1 MFTANYRNYVD
12 SHTGFRRVLA
22 AAPQANKE
30 VTDKVAIMCRYTKLA
45 LFLAVF
51 SSIAATAQ
59 SGPYLTRQQGPNYTL
74 YGNAQQVPAQKT
86 IQDKF
91 GVISVSPL
99 YQYDTSVTSLEEAQY
114 RLSTNTQSGYSDPNL
129 PAGLGSHAIKVWF
142 TNGDLDTQTPAFPNG
157 GVAANHVAYPLVG
170 SAATKELMGV
180 GTPTGNVWKGNWL
193 VDGATGGNVNGGS
206 NPQNL
211 LQMAKSA
218 PMYELFHNPD
228 LTVYDLEAIEFGQ
241 DNEGDVCG
249 APMYTPPT
257 ANAPNGTPTTK
268 WNATN
273 WACVYNE
280 FYELTTY
287 LLTTY
292 NNSGKTFI
300 LQDWEADSELNE
312 QNAWG
317 VLPLTLTCTAGNGGT
332 SQLQINYCQSV
343 LNMRQWFTLR
353 WAGVNDARRDMIK
366 GAGYTNVTVAAS
378 AEAGDIDNY
387 FPTPPAV
394 QEAPTVM
401 DIVFPYLHMDLYS
414 CSCYYEDTIGVGS
427 PGESSNNSLGNLA
440 TVPNAT
446 TVPRVQ
452 QMYTELNEVRA
463 TIHQPQTN
471 DYLPNGQPNPTPIAD
486 AGPSLFGDKNGTA
499 TNSLYVS
506 ESGAKEVEYY
516 TYDDWGGTFADP
528 FLTNTAPI
536 PSDQIARMVL
546 GQEFQG
552 ALAANARYMFLWAL
566 YTNGTLSD
574 AKPSYDSIDSLW
586 IVRPPCNTTSDAVPG
601 SVQAWC
607 VSPASNHVGA
617 SSEPEHWNYLA
628 SIMPQP
634 ISTYQNTYEAENF
647 YTGVSGPAGSEVD
660 MQDTSAT
667 GGYASSLVN
676 ASVGSTMDYAM
687 FLPGAGSQTVNLR
700 VKDGPAQG
708 QFQVYVNGSVIGGP
722 FDTYST
728 VSGYAT
734 VTLGSVSLQ
743 AGENT
748 FAVTVSGKN
757 ASATGYGLVVDNIQ
771 VGNPVPVQS
780 FTVGVTSPL
789 TVVAGQSGT
798 VTVTVSPMN
807 NFAGTVTLSCMQL
820 PADASCSFPAGTSVT
835 VSNGPTTLQMTINTS
850 SANARMVPLRDGG
863 VALCLFG
870 VPILFLGW
878 KKKVRVMMVV
888 ALCAL
893 AGLGGCGKGA
903 MRASLTP
910 AGTYSV
916 MVQGSS
922 GSMVSSGT
930 LSLVVTP

>member
-1 MFTANYRNYVD
+1 MRN
-12 SHTGFRRVLA
+12 RRS
-22 AAPQANKE
+22 
-30 VTDKVAIMCRYTKLA
+30 KLVI
-45 LFLAVF
+45 LLVVPG
-51 SSIAATAQ
+51 SIAAVAQ

-86 IQDKF
+86 VQDKF

-114 RLSTNTQSGYSDPNL
+114 RLGTNSQNGYSDPNL

-142 TNGDLDTQTPAFPNG
+142 TSGDLQTQTPAYPNG

-170 SAATKELMGV
+170 SAATKELTGV
-180 GTPTGNVWKGNWL
+180 GTPAGNVWQGNWL
-193 VDGATGGNVNGGS
+193 VDGATGGYVNGGG

-249 APMYTPPT
+249 SPMYTPPT

-268 WNATN
+268 WNAVN

-287 LLTTY
+287 LLSTY
-292 NNSGKTFI
+292 NNTGKTFI

-317 VLPLTLTCTAGNGGT
+317 VLPLTLTCTAGNSGT
-332 SQLQINYCQSV
+332 TQLQVNYCQSV

-353 WAGVNDARRDMIK
+353 WAGVNDARRDMIR

-394 QEAPTVM
+394 KEAPTVM

-414 CSCYYEDTIGVGS
+414 CSCYYEDTLGVGS
-427 PGESSNNSLGNLA
+427 PGESANNSLGNLA

-471 DYLPNGQPNPTPIAD
+471 TYLANGQQNPNPVAD
-486 AGPSLFGDKNGTA
+486 AGPSLFGDNNGTA
-499 TNSLYVS
+499 ANSLYVS

-528 FLTNTAPI
+528 FLTNTSPV

-586 IVRPPCNTTSDAVPG
+586 IVRPPCNAASDAVPG
-601 SVQAWC
+601 SAQAWC
-607 VSPASNHVGA
+607 VPPASNHAGA
-617 SSEPEHWNYLA
+617 ASEPEHWKYLA
-628 SIMPQP
+628 SIMSQP
-634 ISTYQNTYEAENF
+634 VATYQNTYEAENF
-647 YTGVSGPAGSEVD
+647 YTGVSGAAASEVD
-660 MQDTSAT
+660 MQDASAT
-667 GGYASSLVN
+667 GGYASSLAN
-676 ASVGSTMDYAM
+676 AAVGSTMNYAL
-687 FLPGAGSQTVNLR
+687 FLPAAGPQTVNLR

-708 QFQVYVNGSVIGGP
+708 QFQVYVNGSAVGGT

-734 VTLGSVSLQ
+734 VTLGSLNLL

-748 FAVTVSGKN
+748 LAVTLSGKN
-757 ASATGYGLVVDNIQ
+757 AASTGYGLVVDNIQ
-771 VGNPVPVQS
+771 VGNPAPVQS
-780 FTVGVTSPL
+780 FTVSVAGPL
-789 TVVAGQSGT
+789 TLVAGQSGT
-798 VTVTVSPMN
+798 VTVTVSPVN

-820 PADASCSFPAGTSVT
+820 PADATCSFAAGAGVS
-835 VSNGPTTLQMTINTS
+835 VSNGPATAQVTINTS
-850 SANARMVPLRDGG
+850 SASARTEPVRSGS
-863 VALCLFG
+863 VALCWLY
-870 VPILFLGW
+870 VPAGLMFCLGR
-878 KKKVRVMMVV
+878 KKKARLVMVV
-888 ALCAL
+888 ALCTL
-893 AGLGGCGKGA
+893 FGVEGCGKA
-903 MRASLTP
+903 AVSASLTP

-916 MVQGSS
+916 VVQGSS
-922 GSMVSSGT
+922 GALVSNGT
-930 LSLVVTP
+930 LSLIVTQ